1 MLADAIVEGLNPE
14 QAVATKTTE
23 GPLLVVAGAGSGK
36 TRVLTHRIA
45 YLIGVCGIAPD
56 AILAVTFTNKAAGE
70 MRERVEKLLGPEG
83 SEVWVATF
91 HSTCVRILRRE
102 AHHLGRERNF
112 VIYDEGDVLGVVKEA
127 LRRHGAD
134 PNTQDA
140 RRVRWRIDQW
150 KNGALDPEGAA
161 TAARDLDDERLAEI
175 YRTYQ
180 GLLLAANAYDFG
192 DLLLETSR
200 LFEEHPDVL
209 ARYQQRWQYLLV
221 DEYQD
226 TNRVQ
231 YELVNQLSA
240 AHRNLCVVGDPDQS
254 VYGWRGA
261 DVRNILDFERDF
273 SDAKVVVLE
282 RNYRSTEQIL
292 AGAGGVVSHNLERPE
307 KRMRAERG
315 AGEPIRLYRARDE
328 RDEAQ
333 FVVQGILEE
342 RRAGRN
348 LGESAVFYRTN
359 AQSRPIE
366 DELLKYDVPY
376 VVVGGVRFYD
386 RAEVKD
392 VLAWLRLAVNRA
404 DAAALRRVVATPPR
418 GIGKG
423 TLDRAAGF
431 AAEANTTLFEGLR
444 LVAGGGGATARKVAA
459 FVELFERLAEEV
471 TLLQPA
477 DAVHRVLQGSGY
489 LKHLEDQA
497 TPEAEARLENLRE
510 LLVGAEDFDPGT
522 NGGEADE
529 DEGRSVLDLYLDQ
542 IALVSDLDSYDERP
556 DRVSLMTAHSSKGLE
571 FPVVFLVGMEEGVFP
586 HSASTHDERQIEE
599 ERRLCYVGM
608 TRAMER
614 LTLTWAL
621 ERRRYGSRSF
631 GTPSRFLREIPSTH
645 TTGSSPEPERRRS
658 GGTSSFAG
666 DTDYDYSYGQDAPG
680 DTDDDSGV
688 ARGARVRH
696 PIFGVGTVLGTEGSG
711 PRQKLRVR
719 FDRAGVKTLVLR
731 FAKLEP
737 A

>member
-1 MLADAIVEGLNPE
+1 VLADAIVEGLNPE
-14 QAVATKTTE
+14 QAVATQTTE

-56 AILAVTFTNKAAGE
+56 SILAVTFTNKAAGE

-83 SEVWVATF
+83 SDVWVATF
-91 HSTCVRILRRE
+91 HSTCVRILRRD
-102 AHHLGRERNF
+102 APHLGRERSF
-112 VIYDEGDVLGVVKEA
+112 VIYDESDVLGVVKEA

-140 RRVRWRIDQW
+140 RRLRWRIDQW
-150 KNGALDPEGAA
+150 KNAGLGPEEAA
-161 TAARDLDDERLAEI
+161 TASRDIDDERMAEI

-180 GLLLAANAYDFG
+180 GLLRVANAYDFG

-200 LFEEHPDVL
+200 LFDEHPEVL
-209 ARYQQRWQYLLV
+209 AQYQQRWQYLLV

-226 TNRVQ
+226 TNHVQ
-231 YELVNQLSA
+231 YRLVNQLAA

-261 DVRNILDFERDF
+261 DVRNILEFERDF
-273 SDAKVVVLE
+273 ADAKVVVLE

-315 AGEPIRLYRARDE
+315 AGDPIRLYRARDE

-333 FVVQGILEE
+333 FVVQDILEE
-342 RRAGRN
+342 RRGGRS
-348 LGESAVFYRTN
+348 LGDCAVFYRTN

-366 DELLKYDVPY
+366 EELLKYDVPY
-376 VVVGGVRFYD
+376 VIVGGVRFYD

-404 DAAALRRVVATPPR
+404 DAAALRRVVQSPPR

-423 TLDRAAGF
+423 TLDKGAAL
-431 AAEANTTLFEGLR
+431 AADSGATLYEGLR
-444 LVAGGGGATARKVAA
+444 RLSRSGGAAGRRVAA
-459 FVELFERLAEEV
+459 FLELFERLADEV
-471 TLLQPA
+471 ILLSPA
-477 DAVHRVLQGSGY
+477 DAIHRVLQGSGY
-489 LKHLEDQA
+489 LKHLQDQG

-522 NGGEADE
+522 ARGEE
-529 DEGRSVLDLYLDQ
+529 DEERTVLDRYLDQ
-542 IALVSDLDSYDERP
+542 IALVSDLDAYDERP

-571 FPVVFLVGMEEGVFP
+571 FPVVHLVGMEEGVFP
-586 HSASTHDERQIEE
+586 HSASAHDDRQIEE

-631 GTPSRFLREIPSTH
+631 GTPSRFLREIPAVH
-645 TTGSSPEPERRRS
+645 TTGASPELEGRS
-658 GGTSSFAG
+658 GRGGSGGGGG
-666 DTDYDYSYGQDAPG
+666 DTAYDYSYAQDTPDA
-680 DTDDDSGV
+680 DDPSGV
-688 ARGARVRH
+688 GRGARVRH

-731 FAKLEP
+731 FAKLES